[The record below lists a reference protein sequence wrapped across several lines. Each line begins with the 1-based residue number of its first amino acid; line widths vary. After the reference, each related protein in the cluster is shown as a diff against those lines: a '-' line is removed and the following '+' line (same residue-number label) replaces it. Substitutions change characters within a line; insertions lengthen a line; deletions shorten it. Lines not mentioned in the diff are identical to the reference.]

1 MTPEEIRFF
10 IENYVKDRIPDYQAS
25 ALLMAIYFRGLS
37 RAETFALTEA
47 MEFSGDVEDLSDLP
61 GVKVDKHSTGGVGD
75 KTTLVVAPVAAAAG
89 VTVAKMSGRGLGFTG
104 GTADKLEAIPGF
116 RTRLE
121 PAEFHRQLEELG
133 LAVITQTGS
142 ITPADKKIYALRD
155 VTGTVES
162 PGLIASSI
170 MSKKLAAGSDGIV
183 LDVKCGSGALLKDL
197 AEAENMA
204 DLMIDIGRK
213 AGRKMVAVISDMSQ
227 PLGRAVGNALEVEE
241 AVQVLKGGGP
251 EDLRQLCLELAG
263 EMIRIGGRAES
274 FEEGKE
280 TARQVLSDGR
290 ALEKFRQM
298 VRCQGAMTALLRS
311 RNGWE
316 AAGILRTFLREE
328 PVLSRRRTPGKSGE
342 HPSIWGPEDFGKE
355 DEIDFTAGIRMHV
368 RIGNFVKRRG
378 RCWQRCT
385 VPIPDSWRRPKSFWK
400 RRFGSRRNRR
410 HPETDPENNS
420 MTERG
425 RLHEICFY
433 RKSRIRER
441 QRGDSGARGIES
453 L

>member
-1 MTPEEIRFF
+1 MNMVDIITKKRDGGELSPEEIHFF
-10 IENYVKDRIPDYQAS
+10 IDNYVKGSIPDYQAS

-121 PAEFHRQLEELG
+121 PEEFRKQLEELG
-133 LAVITQTGS
+133 LAVITQTGF

-204 DLMIDIGRK
+204 ELMIDIGRN

-227 PLGRAVGNALEVEE
+227 PLGQAVGNALEVEE
-241 AVQVLKGGGP
+241 AIQVLKGGGP

-263 EMIRIGGRAES
+263 EMIWIGGRAES
-274 FEEGKE
+274 FQEGKNI
-280 TARQVLSDGR
+280 ARKVLEDGS
-290 ALEKFRQM
+290 ALEKFREM
-298 VRCQGAMTALLRS
+298 VRRQGGDDR
-311 RNGWE
+311 
-316 AAGILRTFLREE
+316 IIEE
-328 PVLSRRRTPGKSGE
+328 PERMGSSRYSRDVFAERDGFITEMAAQEIGRASQHLGA
-342 HPSIWGPEDFGKE
+342 GRLRKE

-368 RIGNFVKRRG
+368 RIGNFVKEGDVLATLYGADARRLEEAETILEAAV
-378 RCWQRCT
+378 RIST
-385 VPIPDSWRRPKSFWK
+385 EPAEPPKLIK
-400 RRFGSRRNRR
+400 K
-410 HPETDPENNS
+410 
-420 MTERG
+420 
-425 RLHEICFY
+425 I
-433 RKSRIRER
+433 I
-441 QRGDSGARGIES
+441 Q
-453 L
+453 

>member
-1 MTPEEIRFF
+1 MNMVDIITKKRDGGELTPEEIRFF
-10 IENYVKDRIPDYQAS
+10 IDNYVKDRIPDYQAS

-121 PAEFHRQLEELG
+121 SAEFHRQLEELG

-183 LDVKCGSGALLKDL
+183 LDVKCGSGALLKEL

-204 DLMIDIGRK
+204 NLMIDIGRK

-298 VRCQGAMTALLRS
+298 VRRQGGDDR
-311 RNGWE
+311 
-316 AAGILRTFLREE
+316 IVEE
-328 PVLSRRRTPGKSGE
+328 PERMGSSRYSRDVLAGRTGFIAEMAAQEIGRASQHLGA
-342 HPSIWGPEDFGKE
+342 GRLRKE

-368 RIGNFVKRRG
+368 RIG
-378 RCWQRCT
+378 
-385 VPIPDSWRRPKSFWK
+385 DSVQE
-400 RRFGSRRNRR
+400 GDVLATLYGADSRRL
-410 HPETDPENNS
+410 EEA
-420 MTERG
+420 
-425 RLHEICFY
+425 EIIMEAAI
-433 RKSRIRER
+433 RISAEPATPPKLI
-441 QRGDSGARGIES
+441 QKIIQ
-453 L
+453 

>member
-1 MTPEEIRFF
+1 MNMVDIITKKRDGGELTPEEIRFF
-10 IENYVKDRIPDYQAS
+10 IDNYVKDRIPDYQAS

-263 EMIRIGGRAES
+263 EMIWIGGRAES

-298 VRCQGAMTALLRS
+298 VRRQGGDDR
-311 RNGWE
+311 
-316 AAGILRTFLREE
+316 IVEE
-328 PVLSRRRTPGKSGE
+328 PERMGSSRYSRDVLAARTGFIAEMAAQEIGRASQHLGA
-342 HPSIWGPEDFGKE
+342 GRLRKE

-368 RIGNFVKRRG
+368 RIG
-378 RCWQRCT
+378 
-385 VPIPDSWRRPKSFWK
+385 DSVQE
-400 RRFGSRRNRR
+400 GDVLATLYGADSRRL
-410 HPETDPENNS
+410 EEA
-420 MTERG
+420 
-425 RLHEICFY
+425 EIIMEAAI
-433 RKSRIRER
+433 RISAEPATPPKLI
-441 QRGDSGARGIES
+441 QKIIQ
-453 L
+453 

>member
-1 MTPEEIRFF
+1 MNMVDIITKKRDGGELSPEEIHFF
-10 IENYVKDRIPDYQAS
+10 IDNYVKGSIPDYQAS

-121 PAEFHRQLEELG
+121 PEEFRRQLAELG

-142 ITPADKKIYALRD
+142 LTPADKKIYALRD

-204 DLMIDIGRK
+204 ELMIDIGRN

-227 PLGRAVGNALEVEE
+227 PLGQAVGNALEVEE

-263 EMIRIGGRAES
+263 EMIWIGGRAES
-274 FEEGKE
+274 FQEGKNI
-280 TARQVLSDGR
+280 ARKVLEDGS
-290 ALEKFRQM
+290 ALEKFREM
-298 VRCQGAMTALLRS
+298 VRRQGGDDR
-311 RNGWE
+311 
-316 AAGILRTFLREE
+316 IIEE
-328 PVLSRRRTPGKSGE
+328 PERMGSSRDSRDVLAERDGFIAEMAAQEIGRASQHLGAGRLR
-342 HPSIWGPEDFGKE
+342 KE

-368 RIGNFVKRRG
+368 RIGNFVKEGDVLATLYGADARRLEEAETILEAAV
-378 RCWQRCT
+378 RIST
-385 VPIPDSWRRPKSFWK
+385 EPAEPPKLIK
-400 RRFGSRRNRR
+400 K
-410 HPETDPENNS
+410 
-420 MTERG
+420 
-425 RLHEICFY
+425 I
-433 RKSRIRER
+433 I
-441 QRGDSGARGIES
+441 Q
-453 L
+453 

>member
-1 MTPEEIRFF
+1 MNMVDIITKKRDGGELTPEEIRFF
-10 IENYVKDRIPDYQAS
+10 IDNYVKDRIPDYQAS

-204 DLMIDIGRK
+204 ALMIDIGRK

-298 VRCQGAMTALLRS
+298 VRRQGGDDR
-311 RNGWE
+311 
-316 AAGILRTFLREE
+316 IVEE
-328 PVLSRRRTPGKSGE
+328 PERMGSSRYSRDVLAGRTGFIAETDTREIGRASQHLGA
-342 HPSIWGPEDFGKE
+342 GRLRKE

-368 RIGNFVKRRG
+368 RIGNFVKEG
-378 RCWQRCT
+378 DVLAT
-385 VPIPDSWRRPKSFWK
+385 LYGAD
-400 RRFGSRRNRR
+400 SRRL
-410 HPETDPENNS
+410 EEA
-420 MTERG
+420 
-425 RLHEICFY
+425 EIIMEAAI
-433 RKSRIRER
+433 RISAEPATPPKLI
-441 QRGDSGARGIES
+441 QKIIQ
-453 L
+453 

>member
-1 MTPEEIRFF
+1 MNMVDIITKKRDGGELTPEEIRFF
-10 IENYVKDRIPDYQAS
+10 IDNYVKDRIPDYQAS

-298 VRCQGAMTALLRS
+298 VRCQGGDDR
-311 RNGWE
+311 
-316 AAGILRTFLREE
+316 IVEE
-328 PVLSRRRTPGKSGE
+328 PERMGSSRYSRDVLAGRTGFIAETDTREIGRASQHLGA
-342 HPSIWGPEDFGKE
+342 GRLRKE
-355 DEIDFTAGIRMHV
+355 DEIDFTAGIRMHM
-368 RIGNFVKRRG
+368 RIGNFVKEG
-378 RCWQRCT
+378 DVLAT
-385 VPIPDSWRRPKSFWK
+385 LYGAD
-400 RRFGSRRNRR
+400 SRRL
-410 HPETDPENNS
+410 EEA
-420 MTERG
+420 
-425 RLHEICFY
+425 EIIMEAAI
-433 RKSRIRER
+433 RISAEPTAPPKLI
-441 QRGDSGARGIES
+441 QKIIQ
-453 L
+453 

>member
-1 MTPEEIRFF
+1 MNMVDIITKKRDGGELPPEEIRFF
-10 IENYVKDRIPDYQAS
+10 IDNYVKDRIPDYHAS

-183 LDVKCGSGALLKDL
+183 LDVKCGSGALLKEL

-204 DLMIDIGRK
+204 NLMIDIGRK

-263 EMIRIGGRAES
+263 EMIRIGGRAER

-290 ALEKFRQM
+290 ALEKFRLM
-298 VRCQGAMTALLRS
+298 VRRQGGDDR
-311 RNGWE
+311 
-316 AAGILRTFLREE
+316 IVEE
-328 PVLSRRRTPGKSGE
+328 PERMGCSRYSRDVLAGRTGFIAEMAAQEIGRASQHLGA
-342 HPSIWGPEDFGKE
+342 GRLRKE

-368 RIGNFVKRRG
+368 RIG
-378 RCWQRCT
+378 
-385 VPIPDSWRRPKSFWK
+385 DSVQE
-400 RRFGSRRNRR
+400 GDVLATLYGADSRRL
-410 HPETDPENNS
+410 EEA
-420 MTERG
+420 
-425 RLHEICFY
+425 EIIMEAAI
-433 RKSRIRER
+433 RISAEPATPPKLI
-441 QRGDSGARGIES
+441 QKIIQ
-453 L
+453 

>member
-1 MTPEEIRFF
+1 MNMVDIITKKRDGGELSPEEIHFF
-10 IENYVKDRIPDYQAS
+10 IDNYVKGRIPDYQAS

-263 EMIRIGGRAES
+263 EMIWIGGRAES

-298 VRCQGAMTALLRS
+298 VRCQGGDDR
-311 RNGWE
+311 
-316 AAGILRTFLREE
+316 IIEE
-328 PVLSRRRTPGKSGE
+328 PERMGSSRYSRDVLAGRTGFIAEMAAQEIGRASQHLGA
-342 HPSIWGPEDFGKE
+342 GRLRKE

-368 RIGNFVKRRG
+368 HIGDFVKEG
-378 RCWQRCT
+378 DVLAT
-385 VPIPDSWRRPKSFWK
+385 LYGAD
-400 RRFGSRRNRR
+400 SRRLEEA
-410 HPETDPENNS
+410 ETILEAA
-420 MTERG
+420 
-425 RLHEICFY
+425 I
-433 RKSRIRER
+433 RISAEPVAPPKLI
-441 QRGDSGARGIES
+441 QKIIQ
-453 L
+453 

>member
-1 MTPEEIRFF
+1 MNMVEMITHKKLGLALTQEEITYFVQGAAK
-10 IENYVKDRIPDYQAS
+10 NTIPDYQLA
-25 ALLMAIYFRGLS
+25 ALLMAIRLNGMT
-37 RAETFALTEA
+37 AEETTALTLA
-47 MEFSGDVEDLSDLP
+47 MRDSGDVCDLSAIP

-298 VRCQGAMTALLRS
+298 VRRQGGDDR
-311 RNGWE
+311 
-316 AAGILRTFLREE
+316 IVEE
-328 PVLSRRRTPGKSGE
+328 PERMGSSRYSRDVLAGRTGFIAETDTREIGRASQHLGA
-342 HPSIWGPEDFGKE
+342 GRLRKE

-368 RIGNFVKRRG
+368 RIGNFVKEG
-378 RCWQRCT
+378 DVLAT
-385 VPIPDSWRRPKSFWK
+385 LYGAD
-400 RRFGSRRNRR
+400 SRRL
-410 HPETDPENNS
+410 EEA
-420 MTERG
+420 
-425 RLHEICFY
+425 EIIMEAAI
-433 RKSRIRER
+433 RISAEPTAPPKLI
-441 QRGDSGARGIES
+441 QKIIQ
-453 L
+453 

>member
-1 MTPEEIRFF
+1 MNMVDIITKKRDGGELTPEEIRFF
-10 IENYVKDRIPDYQAS
+10 IDNYVKDRIPDYQAS

-298 VRCQGAMTALLRS
+298 VRRQGGDDR
-311 RNGWE
+311 
-316 AAGILRTFLREE
+316 IVEE
-328 PVLSRRRTPGKSGE
+328 PERMGSSRYSQDVLAGRTGFIAETDTREIGRASQHLGA
-342 HPSIWGPEDFGKE
+342 GRLRKE

-368 RIGNFVKRRG
+368 RIG
-378 RCWQRCT
+378 
-385 VPIPDSWRRPKSFWK
+385 DSVQE
-400 RRFGSRRNRR
+400 GDVLATLYGADSRRL
-410 HPETDPENNS
+410 EEA
-420 MTERG
+420 
-425 RLHEICFY
+425 EIIMEAAI
-433 RKSRIRER
+433 RISAEPATPPKLI
-441 QRGDSGARGIES
+441 QKIIQ
-453 L
+453 

>member
-1 MTPEEIRFF
+1 MNMVDIITKKRDGEELTPEEIRFF

-197 AEAENMA
+197 AEAENMT

-298 VRCQGAMTALLRS
+298 VRCQGGDDR
-311 RNGWE
+311 
-316 AAGILRTFLREE
+316 IVEE
-328 PVLSRRRTPGKSGE
+328 PERMGSSRYSRDVLAGRTGFIAETDTREIGRASQHLGA
-342 HPSIWGPEDFGKE
+342 GRLRKE

-368 RIGNFVKRRG
+368 RIGNFVKEG
-378 RCWQRCT
+378 DVLAT
-385 VPIPDSWRRPKSFWK
+385 LYGAD
-400 RRFGSRRNRR
+400 SRRL
-410 HPETDPENNS
+410 EEA
-420 MTERG
+420 
-425 RLHEICFY
+425 EIIMEAAI
-433 RKSRIRER
+433 RISAEPTAPPKLI
-441 QRGDSGARGIES
+441 QKIIQ
-453 L
+453 

>member
-1 MTPEEIRFF
+1 MNMVDIITKKRDGGELTPEEIRFF

-263 EMIRIGGRAES
+263 EMIWIGGRAES

-298 VRCQGAMTALLRS
+298 VRCQGGDDR
-311 RNGWE
+311 
-316 AAGILRTFLREE
+316 IVEE
-328 PVLSRRRTPGKSGE
+328 PERMGSSRYSRDVLAGRTGFIAETDTREIGRASQHLGA
-342 HPSIWGPEDFGKE
+342 GRLRKE

-368 RIGNFVKRRG
+368 RIGNFVKEG
-378 RCWQRCT
+378 DVLAT
-385 VPIPDSWRRPKSFWK
+385 LYGAD
-400 RRFGSRRNRR
+400 SRRL
-410 HPETDPENNS
+410 EEA
-420 MTERG
+420 
-425 RLHEICFY
+425 EIIMEAAI
-433 RKSRIRER
+433 RISAEPTAPPKLI
-441 QRGDSGARGIES
+441 QKIIQ
-453 L
+453 

>member
-1 MTPEEIRFF
+1 MNMVDIITKKRDGGELTPEEIRFF
-10 IENYVKDRIPDYQAS
+10 IDNYVKDRIPDYQAS

-241 AVQVLKGGGP
+241 TVQVLKGGGP

-298 VRCQGAMTALLRS
+298 VRRQGGDDR
-311 RNGWE
+311 
-316 AAGILRTFLREE
+316 IVEE
-328 PVLSRRRTPGKSGE
+328 PERMGSSRYSRDVLAGRTGFIAETDTREIGRASQHLGA
-342 HPSIWGPEDFGKE
+342 GRLRKE

-368 RIGNFVKRRG
+368 RIGNFVKEG
-378 RCWQRCT
+378 DVLAT
-385 VPIPDSWRRPKSFWK
+385 LYGAD
-400 RRFGSRRNRR
+400 SRRL
-410 HPETDPENNS
+410 EEA
-420 MTERG
+420 
-425 RLHEICFY
+425 EIIMEAAI
-433 RKSRIRER
+433 RISAEPTAPPKLI
-441 QRGDSGARGIES
+441 QKIIQ
-453 L
+453 

>member
-1 MTPEEIRFF
+1 MNMVDIITKKRDGGELTPEEIRFF
-10 IENYVKDRIPDYQAS
+10 IDNYVKDRIPDYQAS

-183 LDVKCGSGALLKDL
+183 LDVKCGSGALLKEL

-204 DLMIDIGRK
+204 NLMIDIGRK

-241 AVQVLKGGGP
+241 AAQVLKGGGP

-298 VRCQGAMTALLRS
+298 VRRQGGDDR
-311 RNGWE
+311 
-316 AAGILRTFLREE
+316 IVEE
-328 PVLSRRRTPGKSGE
+328 PERMGSSRYSRDVLAGRTGFIAEMAAQEIGRASQHLGA
-342 HPSIWGPEDFGKE
+342 GRLRKE

-368 RIGNFVKRRG
+368 RIG
-378 RCWQRCT
+378 
-385 VPIPDSWRRPKSFWK
+385 DSVQE
-400 RRFGSRRNRR
+400 GDVLATLYGADSRRL
-410 HPETDPENNS
+410 EEA
-420 MTERG
+420 
-425 RLHEICFY
+425 EIIMEAAI
-433 RKSRIRER
+433 RISAEPAAPPNLI
-441 QRGDSGARGIES
+441 QKIVQ
-453 L
+453 

>member
-1 MTPEEIRFF
+1 MNMVDIITKKRDGGELTPEEIRFF
-10 IENYVKDRIPDYQAS
+10 IDNYVKDRIPDYQAS

-298 VRCQGAMTALLRS
+298 VRCQGGDDR
-311 RNGWE
+311 
-316 AAGILRTFLREE
+316 IVEE
-328 PVLSRRRTPGKSGE
+328 PERMGSSRYSRDVLAGRTGFIAETDTREIGRASQHLGA
-342 HPSIWGPEDFGKE
+342 GRLRKE

-368 RIGNFVKRRG
+368 RIGNFVKEG
-378 RCWQRCT
+378 DVLAT
-385 VPIPDSWRRPKSFWK
+385 LYGAD
-400 RRFGSRRNRR
+400 SRRLD
-410 HPETDPENNS
+410 EA
-420 MTERG
+420 
-425 RLHEICFY
+425 EIIMEAAI
-433 RKSRIRER
+433 RISAEPTAPPKLI
-441 QRGDSGARGIES
+441 QKIIQ
-453 L
+453 

>member
-1 MTPEEIRFF
+1 MNMVDIITKKRDGGELSPDEIHFF
-10 IENYVKDRIPDYQAS
+10 IDNYVKGSIPDYQAS

-121 PAEFHRQLEELG
+121 PEEFRKQLEELG

-183 LDVKCGSGALLKDL
+183 LDVKCGSGALLKNL
-197 AEAENMA
+197 EEAENLA
-204 DLMIDIGRK
+204 ELMIDIGRN

-227 PLGRAVGNALEVEE
+227 PLGQAVGNALEVEE
-241 AVQVLKGGGP
+241 AIQVLKGGGP

-263 EMIRIGGRAES
+263 EMIWIGGRAES
-274 FEEGKE
+274 FQEGKNI
-280 TARQVLSDGR
+280 ARKVLEDGS
-290 ALEKFRQM
+290 ALEKFREM
-298 VRCQGAMTALLRS
+298 VRRQGGDDR
-311 RNGWE
+311 
-316 AAGILRTFLREE
+316 IIEE
-328 PVLSRRRTPGKSGE
+328 PDRMGSSRYSRDVFAERDGFIAEMAAQEIGRASQHLGA
-342 HPSIWGPEDFGKE
+342 GRLRKE

-368 RIGNFVKRRG
+368 RIGNFVKEG
-378 RCWQRCT
+378 DVLAT
-385 VPIPDSWRRPKSFWK
+385 LYGAD
-400 RRFGSRRNRR
+400 SRRLEEA
-410 HPETDPENNS
+410 ETILEAA
-420 MTERG
+420 
-425 RLHEICFY
+425 I
-433 RKSRIRER
+433 RISSEPVAPPKLIKKII
-441 QRGDSGARGIES
+441 Q
-453 L
+453 

>member
-1 MTPEEIRFF
+1 MNMVDIITKKRDGGELSPEEIHFF
-10 IENYVKDRIPDYQAS
+10 IDNYVKGSIPDYQAS

-37 RAETFALTEA
+37 RAETFSLTEA

-121 PAEFHRQLEELG
+121 PEEFRKQLEELG

-197 AEAENMA
+197 AEAENLA
-204 DLMIDIGRK
+204 ELMIDIGRN

-227 PLGRAVGNALEVEE
+227 PLGQAVGNALEVEE
-241 AVQVLKGGGP
+241 AIQVLKGGGP

-263 EMIRIGGRAES
+263 EMIWIGGRAES
-274 FEEGKE
+274 FQEGKNI
-280 TARQVLSDGR
+280 ARKVLEDGSALKKFREMVRRQGGDDRIIEEPERMGSSRYSRDVFAERDGFIAEMAAQEIGR
-290 ALEKFRQM
+290 ASQHL
-298 VRCQGAMTALLRS
+298 GAGRLR
-311 RNGWE
+311 
-316 AAGILRTFLREE
+316 
-328 PVLSRRRTPGKSGE
+328 
-342 HPSIWGPEDFGKE
+342 KE

-368 RIGNFVKRRG
+368 RIGNFVKEG
-378 RCWQRCT
+378 DVLAT
-385 VPIPDSWRRPKSFWK
+385 LYGAD
-400 RRFGSRRNRR
+400 SRRLEEA
-410 HPETDPENNS
+410 ETILEAAVRIS
-420 MTERG
+420 TEPAEPPK
-425 RLHEICFY
+425 LI
-433 RKSRIRER
+433 KKII
-441 QRGDSGARGIES
+441 Q
-453 L
+453 

>member
-1 MTPEEIRFF
+1 MNMVDIITKKRDGGELTPEEIRFF
-10 IENYVKDRIPDYQAS
+10 IDNYVKDRIPDYQAS

-263 EMIRIGGRAES
+263 EMIWIGGRAES

-298 VRCQGAMTALLRS
+298 VRRQGGDDR
-311 RNGWE
+311 
-316 AAGILRTFLREE
+316 IIEE
-328 PVLSRRRTPGKSGE
+328 PERMGSSRYSRDVLAGRTGFIAKTDTREIGRASQHLGA
-342 HPSIWGPEDFGKE
+342 GRLRKE

-368 RIGNFVKRRG
+368 RIGNFVKEG
-378 RCWQRCT
+378 DVLAT
-385 VPIPDSWRRPKSFWK
+385 LYGAD
-400 RRFGSRRNRR
+400 SRRL
-410 HPETDPENNS
+410 EEA
-420 MTERG
+420 
-425 RLHEICFY
+425 EIILEAAI
-433 RKSRIRER
+433 RISAEPTAPPKLI
-441 QRGDSGARGIES
+441 QKIIQ
-453 L
+453 

>member
-1 MTPEEIRFF
+1 MNMVDIITKKRDGGELSPEEIHFF
-10 IENYVKDRIPDYQAS
+10 IDNYVKGRIPDYQAS

-121 PAEFHRQLEELG
+121 PAEFHWQLEELG

-227 PLGRAVGNALEVEE
+227 PLGRTVGNALEVEE

-263 EMIRIGGRAES
+263 EMIRIGGQAES

-298 VRCQGAMTALLRS
+298 VRCQGGDDR
-311 RNGWE
+311 
-316 AAGILRTFLREE
+316 IIEE
-328 PVLSRRRTPGKSGE
+328 PERMGSSRYSRDVLAGRTGFIAEMAAQEIGRASQHLGA
-342 HPSIWGPEDFGKE
+342 GRLRKE

-368 RIGNFVKRRG
+368 RIGDFVKEG
-378 RCWQRCT
+378 DVLAT
-385 VPIPDSWRRPKSFWK
+385 LYGAD
-400 RRFGSRRNRR
+400 SRRL
-410 HPETDPENNS
+410 EEA
-420 MTERG
+420 
-425 RLHEICFY
+425 EIIMEAAI
-433 RKSRIRER
+433 RISAEPTAPPKLIHKII
-441 QRGDSGARGIES
+441 Q
-453 L
+453 

>member
-1 MTPEEIRFF
+1 MNMVDIITKKRDGGELTLEEIRFF
-10 IENYVKDRIPDYQAS
+10 IDNYVKDRIPDYQAS

-37 RAETFALTEA
+37 RAETFSLTEA

-75 KTTLVVAPVAAAAG
+75 KTTLVVAPIAAAAG

-197 AEAENMA
+197 VEAEKMA

-227 PLGRAVGNALEVEE
+227 PLGRTVGNALEVEE

-263 EMIRIGGRAES
+263 EMIWIGGRAES

-298 VRCQGAMTALLRS
+298 VRRQGGDDR
-311 RNGWE
+311 
-316 AAGILRTFLREE
+316 IVEE
-328 PVLSRRRTPGKSGE
+328 PERMGSSRYSRDVLAGRTGFIAEMATQEIGRASQHLGA
-342 HPSIWGPEDFGKE
+342 GRLRKE

-368 RIGNFVKRRG
+368 RIGNFVKEG
-378 RCWQRCT
+378 DVLAT
-385 VPIPDSWRRPKSFWK
+385 LYGAD
-400 RRFGSRRNRR
+400 SRRL
-410 HPETDPENNS
+410 EEA
-420 MTERG
+420 
-425 RLHEICFY
+425 EIIMEAAI
-433 RKSRIRER
+433 RISAEPVAPPKLI
-441 QRGDSGARGIES
+441 QKIIQ
-453 L
+453 

>member
-1 MTPEEIRFF
+1 MNMVDIITKKRDGGELTPEEIRFF
-10 IENYVKDRIPDYQAS
+10 IDNYVKDRIPDYQAS

-75 KTTLVVAPVAAAAG
+75 KTTLVVAPVAATAG

-263 EMIRIGGRAES
+263 EMIWIGGRAES

-298 VRCQGAMTALLRS
+298 VRCQGGDDR
-311 RNGWE
+311 
-316 AAGILRTFLREE
+316 IVEE
-328 PVLSRRRTPGKSGE
+328 PERMGSSRYSRDVLAGRTGFIAEMAAQEIGRASQHLGA
-342 HPSIWGPEDFGKE
+342 GRLRKE

-368 RIGNFVKRRG
+368 RIGDFVKEG
-378 RCWQRCT
+378 DVLAT
-385 VPIPDSWRRPKSFWK
+385 LYGAD
-400 RRFGSRRNRR
+400 SRRL
-410 HPETDPENNS
+410 EEA
-420 MTERG
+420 
-425 RLHEICFY
+425 EIIMEAAI
-433 RKSRIRER
+433 RISAEPATPPKLI
-441 QRGDSGARGIES
+441 QKIIQ
-453 L
+453 

>member
-1 MTPEEIRFF
+1 MNMVDIITKKRDGGELSPEEIHFF
-10 IENYVKDRIPDYQAS
+10 IDNYVKGRIPDYQAS

-47 MEFSGDVEDLSDLP
+47 MEFSGDVEDLP

-89 VTVAKMSGRGLGFTG
+89 GTVAKMSGRGLGFTG

-121 PAEFHRQLEELG
+121 PEEFRKQLEELG

-197 AEAENMA
+197 SEAENLA
-204 DLMIDIGRK
+204 ELMIDIGRK

-227 PLGRAVGNALEVEE
+227 PLGQAVGNALEVEE

-251 EDLRQLCLELAG
+251 ADLRQLCLELAG
-263 EMIRIGGRAES
+263 EMIWIGGRAES

-280 TARQVLSDGR
+280 TARQVLSDGQ

-298 VRCQGAMTALLRS
+298 VRRQGGDDR
-311 RNGWE
+311 
-316 AAGILRTFLREE
+316 IVEE
-328 PVLSRRRTPGKSGE
+328 PERMGSSRYSRDVLAARTGFIAEMAAQEIGRASQHLGA
-342 HPSIWGPEDFGKE
+342 GRLRKE

-368 RIGNFVKRRG
+368 RIGNFVKDGDVLATLYGAEANRLEEAETILKEAVRISSEP
-378 RCWQRCT
+378 
-385 VPIPDSWRRPKSFWK
+385 VSPPKLIK
-400 RRFGSRRNRR
+400 K
-410 HPETDPENNS
+410 T
-420 MTERG
+420 
-425 RLHEICFY
+425 
-433 RKSRIRER
+433 IR
-441 QRGDSGARGIES
+441 
-453 L
+453 

>member
-1 MTPEEIRFF
+1 MNMVDIITKKRDGGELTPEEVRFF
-10 IENYVKDRIPDYQAS
+10 IDNYVKDRIPDYQAS

-298 VRCQGAMTALLRS
+298 IRRQGGDDR
-311 RNGWE
+311 
-316 AAGILRTFLREE
+316 IVEE
-328 PVLSRRRTPGKSGE
+328 PERMGSSRYSRDVLAGRTGFIAETDTREIGRASQHLGA
-342 HPSIWGPEDFGKE
+342 GRLRKE

-368 RIGNFVKRRG
+368 RIG
-378 RCWQRCT
+378 
-385 VPIPDSWRRPKSFWK
+385 DSVQEGDVLATLYGADWRRPKSLWK

-410 HPETDPENNS
+410 HLRN
-420 MTERG
+420 
-425 RLHEICFY
+425 
-433 RKSRIRER
+433 
-441 QRGDSGARGIES
+441 
-453 L
+453 

>member
-1 MTPEEIRFF
+1 MNMVDIITKKRDGGELTPEEIRFF
-10 IENYVKDRIPDYQAS
+10 IDNYVKDRIPDYQAS

-298 VRCQGAMTALLRS
+298 VRRQGGDDR
-311 RNGWE
+311 
-316 AAGILRTFLREE
+316 IIEE
-328 PVLSRRRTPGKSGE
+328 PERMGSSRYSRDVLAGRTGFIAETDTREIGRASQHLGA
-342 HPSIWGPEDFGKE
+342 GRLRKE

-368 RIGNFVKRRG
+368 RIGNFVKEG
-378 RCWQRCT
+378 DVLAT
-385 VPIPDSWRRPKSFWK
+385 LYGAD
-400 RRFGSRRNRR
+400 SRRLEEA
-410 HPETDPENNS
+410 ETIMEAA
-420 MTERG
+420 
-425 RLHEICFY
+425 I
-433 RKSRIRER
+433 RISAEPTAPPKLI
-441 QRGDSGARGIES
+441 QKIIQ
-453 L
+453 

>member
-1 MTPEEIRFF
+1 MNMVDIITKKRDGGELTPEEIRFF
-10 IENYVKDRIPDYQAS
+10 IDNYVKDRIPDYQAS

-47 MEFSGDVEDLSDLP
+47 MEFSGDVEELSDLP

-197 AEAENMA
+197 AEAENLA

-263 EMIRIGGRAES
+263 EMIWIGGRAES

-298 VRCQGAMTALLRS
+298 VRRQGGDDR
-311 RNGWE
+311 
-316 AAGILRTFLREE
+316 IVEE
-328 PVLSRRRTPGKSGE
+328 PERMGSSRYSRDVLAGRTGFIAEMAAQEIGRASQHLGA
-342 HPSIWGPEDFGKE
+342 GRLRKE

-368 RIGNFVKRRG
+368 RIG
-378 RCWQRCT
+378 
-385 VPIPDSWRRPKSFWK
+385 DSVQE
-400 RRFGSRRNRR
+400 GDVLATLYGADSRRL
-410 HPETDPENNS
+410 EEA
-420 MTERG
+420 
-425 RLHEICFY
+425 EIIMEAAI
-433 RKSRIRER
+433 RISAEPAEPPKLI
-441 QRGDSGARGIES
+441 QKIIQ
-453 L
+453 

>member
-1 MTPEEIRFF
+1 MNMVDIITKKRDGGELTPEEICFF
-10 IENYVKDRIPDYQAS
+10 IDNYVKDRIPDYQAS

-298 VRCQGAMTALLRS
+298 VRRQGGDDR
-311 RNGWE
+311 
-316 AAGILRTFLREE
+316 IIEE
-328 PVLSRRRTPGKSGE
+328 PERMGSSRYSRDVLAGRTGFIAETDTREIGRASQHLGA
-342 HPSIWGPEDFGKE
+342 GRLRKE

-368 RIGNFVKRRG
+368 RIGNFVKEG
-378 RCWQRCT
+378 DVLAT
-385 VPIPDSWRRPKSFWK
+385 LYGAD
-400 RRFGSRRNRR
+400 SRRL
-410 HPETDPENNS
+410 EEA
-420 MTERG
+420 
-425 RLHEICFY
+425 EIIMEAAI
-433 RKSRIRER
+433 RISAEPTAPPKLI
-441 QRGDSGARGIES
+441 QKIIQ
-453 L
+453 

>member
-1 MTPEEIRFF
+1 MNMVDIITKKRDGGELTPEEIRFF
-10 IENYVKDRIPDYQAS
+10 IDNYVKDCIPDYQAS
-25 ALLMAIYFRGLS
+25 ALLMAIFFRGLS

-121 PAEFHRQLEELG
+121 PAEFHQQLEELG

-204 DLMIDIGRK
+204 ELMIDIGRK

-227 PLGRAVGNALEVEE
+227 PLGRTVGNALEVEE

-251 EDLRQLCLELAG
+251 ADLRQLCLELAG
-263 EMIRIGGRAES
+263 EMIWIGGRAES

-298 VRCQGAMTALLRS
+298 VRRQGGDDR
-311 RNGWE
+311 
-316 AAGILRTFLREE
+316 IVEE
-328 PVLSRRRTPGKSGE
+328 PERMGSSRYSRDVLAGRTGFIAEMATREIGRASQHLGA
-342 HPSIWGPEDFGKE
+342 GRLRKE

-368 RIGNFVKRRG
+368 RIGNFVKEG
-378 RCWQRCT
+378 DVLAT
-385 VPIPDSWRRPKSFWK
+385 LYGAD
-400 RRFGSRRNRR
+400 SRRL
-410 HPETDPENNS
+410 EEA
-420 MTERG
+420 
-425 RLHEICFY
+425 EIIMEAAI
-433 RKSRIRER
+433 RISAEPVAPPKLI
-441 QRGDSGARGIES
+441 QKLIQ
-453 L
+453 

>member
-1 MTPEEIRFF
+1 MNMVDIITKKRDGGELTPEEIRFF
-10 IENYVKDRIPDYQAS
+10 IDNYVKDRIPDYQAS

-183 LDVKCGSGALLKDL
+183 LDVKCGSGALLKEL

-204 DLMIDIGRK
+204 NLMIDIGRK

-263 EMIRIGGRAES
+263 EMIRIGGRAER

-298 VRCQGAMTALLRS
+298 VRRQGGDDR
-311 RNGWE
+311 
-316 AAGILRTFLREE
+316 IVEE
-328 PVLSRRRTPGKSGE
+328 PERMGSSRYSRDVLAGRTGFIAEMAAQEIGRASQHLGA
-342 HPSIWGPEDFGKE
+342 GRLRKE

-368 RIGNFVKRRG
+368 RIG
-378 RCWQRCT
+378 
-385 VPIPDSWRRPKSFWK
+385 DSVQE
-400 RRFGSRRNRR
+400 GDVLATLYGADSRRL
-410 HPETDPENNS
+410 EEA
-420 MTERG
+420 
-425 RLHEICFY
+425 EIIMEAAI
-433 RKSRIRER
+433 RISAEPATPPKLI
-441 QRGDSGARGIES
+441 QKIIQ
-453 L
+453 

>member
-1 MTPEEIRFF
+1 MNMVDIITKKRDGEELTPEEIRFF
-10 IENYVKDRIPDYQAS
+10 IDNYVKDRIPDYQAS

-298 VRCQGAMTALLRS
+298 VRCQGGDDR
-311 RNGWE
+311 
-316 AAGILRTFLREE
+316 IVEE
-328 PVLSRRRTPGKSGE
+328 PERMGSSRYSRDVLAGRTGFIAETDTREIGRASQHLGA
-342 HPSIWGPEDFGKE
+342 GRLRKE

-368 RIGNFVKRRG
+368 RIGNFVKEG
-378 RCWQRCT
+378 DVLAT
-385 VPIPDSWRRPKSFWK
+385 LYGAD
-400 RRFGSRRNRR
+400 SRRL
-410 HPETDPENNS
+410 EEA
-420 MTERG
+420 
-425 RLHEICFY
+425 EIILEAAI
-433 RKSRIRER
+433 RISAEPTAPPKLI
-441 QRGDSGARGIES
+441 QKIIQ
-453 L
+453 

>member
-1 MTPEEIRFF
+1 MNMVDIITKKRDGGELTPEEIRFF
-10 IENYVKDRIPDYQAS
+10 IDNYVKDRIPDYQAS

-204 DLMIDIGRK
+204 ALMIDIGRK

-280 TARQVLSDGR
+280 TARQVLADGR

-298 VRCQGAMTALLRS
+298 VRRQGGDDR
-311 RNGWE
+311 
-316 AAGILRTFLREE
+316 IVEE
-328 PVLSRRRTPGKSGE
+328 PERMGSSRYSRDVLAERDGFIAEMAAQEIGRASQHLGAGRLR
-342 HPSIWGPEDFGKE
+342 KE

-368 RIGNFVKRRG
+368 RIG
-378 RCWQRCT
+378 
-385 VPIPDSWRRPKSFWK
+385 DSVQE
-400 RRFGSRRNRR
+400 GDVLATLYGADSRRL
-410 HPETDPENNS
+410 EEA
-420 MTERG
+420 
-425 RLHEICFY
+425 EIIMEAAI
-433 RKSRIRER
+433 RISAEPATPPKLI
-441 QRGDSGARGIES
+441 QKIIQ
-453 L
+453 

>member
-1 MTPEEIRFF
+1 MNMVDIITKKRDGGELTPEEIRFF
-10 IENYVKDRIPDYQAS
+10 IDNYVKDRIPDYQAS

-263 EMIRIGGRAES
+263 EMIWIGGRAES

-298 VRCQGAMTALLRS
+298 VRCQGGDDR
-311 RNGWE
+311 
-316 AAGILRTFLREE
+316 IVEE
-328 PVLSRRRTPGKSGE
+328 PERMGSSRYSRDVLAGRTGFIAETDTREIGRASQHLGA
-342 HPSIWGPEDFGKE
+342 GRLRKE

-368 RIGNFVKRRG
+368 RIGNFVKEG
-378 RCWQRCT
+378 DVLAT
-385 VPIPDSWRRPKSFWK
+385 LYGAD
-400 RRFGSRRNRR
+400 SRRL
-410 HPETDPENNS
+410 EEA
-420 MTERG
+420 
-425 RLHEICFY
+425 EIIMEAAI
-433 RKSRIRER
+433 RISAEPTAPPKLI
-441 QRGDSGARGIES
+441 QKIIQ
-453 L
+453 

>member
-1 MTPEEIRFF
+1 MNMVDIITKKRDGGELTPEEIRFF
-10 IENYVKDRIPDYQAS
+10 IDNYVKDRIPDYQAS
-25 ALLMAIYFRGLS
+25 ALLMVIYFRGLS

-197 AEAENMA
+197 SEAENLA
-204 DLMIDIGRK
+204 ELMIDIGRK

-263 EMIRIGGRAES
+263 EMIWIGGRAES

-298 VRCQGAMTALLRS
+298 VRCQGGDDR
-311 RNGWE
+311 
-316 AAGILRTFLREE
+316 IVEE
-328 PVLSRRRTPGKSGE
+328 PERMGSSRYSRDVLAGRTGFIAETDTREIGRASQHLGA
-342 HPSIWGPEDFGKE
+342 GRLRKE

-368 RIGNFVKRRG
+368 RIG
-378 RCWQRCT
+378 
-385 VPIPDSWRRPKSFWK
+385 DSVQE
-400 RRFGSRRNRR
+400 GDVLATLYGADSRRL
-410 HPETDPENNS
+410 EEA
-420 MTERG
+420 
-425 RLHEICFY
+425 EIIMEAAI
-433 RKSRIRER
+433 RISAEPATPPKLI
-441 QRGDSGARGIES
+441 QKIIQ
-453 L
+453 

>member
-1 MTPEEIRFF
+1 MNMVDIITKKRDGGELSPDEIHFF
-10 IENYVKDRIPDYQAS
+10 IDNYVKDRIPDYQAS

-121 PAEFHRQLEELG
+121 SEEFRRQLAELG

-183 LDVKCGSGALLKDL
+183 LDVKCGSGALLKNL
-197 AEAENMA
+197 EEAENLA
-204 DLMIDIGRK
+204 ELMIDIGWN

-227 PLGRAVGNALEVEE
+227 PLGQAVGNALEVEE

-263 EMIRIGGRAES
+263 EMIWIGDRAKS
-274 FEEGKE
+274 FQEGKNI
-280 TARQVLSDGR
+280 ARKVLEDGS
-290 ALEKFRQM
+290 ALEKFREM
-298 VRCQGAMTALLRS
+298 VRRQGGDDR
-311 RNGWE
+311 
-316 AAGILRTFLREE
+316 IIEE
-328 PVLSRRRTPGKSGE
+328 PERMGSSRYSRDVFAERDGFIAEMAAQEIGRASQHLGA
-342 HPSIWGPEDFGKE
+342 GRLRKE

-368 RIGNFVKRRG
+368 RIGNFVKEG
-378 RCWQRCT
+378 DVLAT
-385 VPIPDSWRRPKSFWK
+385 LYGAD
-400 RRFGSRRNRR
+400 SRR
-410 HPETDPENNS
+410 
-420 MTERG
+420 
-425 RLHEICFY
+425 L
-433 RKSRIRER
+433 
-441 QRGDSGARGIES
+441 
-453 L
+453 

>member
-1 MTPEEIRFF
+1 MNMVDIITKKRDGGELTPEEIHFF
-10 IENYVKDRIPDYQAS
+10 IDNYVKDRIPDYQAS
-25 ALLMAIYFRGLS
+25 ALLMTIYFRGLS

-116 RTRLE
+116 RTRPE

-183 LDVKCGSGALLKDL
+183 LDVKCGSGALLKEL

-204 DLMIDIGRK
+204 NLMIDIGRK

-298 VRCQGAMTALLRS
+298 VRRQGGDDR
-311 RNGWE
+311 
-316 AAGILRTFLREE
+316 IVEE
-328 PVLSRRRTPGKSGE
+328 PERMGSSRYSRDVLAGRTGFIAEMAAQEIGRASQHLGA
-342 HPSIWGPEDFGKE
+342 GRLRKE

-368 RIGNFVKRRG
+368 RIGDAVQEG
-378 RCWQRCT
+378 DVLAT
-385 VPIPDSWRRPKSFWK
+385 LYGAD
-400 RRFGSRRNRR
+400 SRRLEEA
-410 HPETDPENNS
+410 ETILEAA
-420 MTERG
+420 
-425 RLHEICFY
+425 I
-433 RKSRIRER
+433 RISSEPVAPPKLIKKII
-441 QRGDSGARGIES
+441 Q
-453 L
+453 

>member
-1 MTPEEIRFF
+1 MNMVDIITKKRDGGELSPEEIHFF
-10 IENYVKDRIPDYQAS
+10 IDNYVKGSIPDYQAS

-121 PAEFHRQLEELG
+121 PEEFRKQLEELG
-133 LAVITQTGS
+133 LTVITQTGS

-197 AEAENMA
+197 AEAENLA
-204 DLMIDIGRK
+204 ELMIDIGRN

-227 PLGRAVGNALEVEE
+227 PLGQAVGNALEVEE
-241 AVQVLKGGGP
+241 AIQVLKGGGP

-263 EMIRIGGRAES
+263 EMIWLGGRAES
-274 FEEGKE
+274 FQEGKNI
-280 TARQVLSDGR
+280 ARKVLEDGS
-290 ALEKFRQM
+290 ALEKFREM
-298 VRCQGAMTALLRS
+298 VRRQGGDDR
-311 RNGWE
+311 
-316 AAGILRTFLREE
+316 IIEE
-328 PVLSRRRTPGKSGE
+328 PDRMGSSRYSRDVFAERDGFIAEMAAQEIGRASQHLGA
-342 HPSIWGPEDFGKE
+342 GRLRKE

-368 RIGNFVKRRG
+368 RIGNFVKEG
-378 RCWQRCT
+378 DVLAT
-385 VPIPDSWRRPKSFWK
+385 LYGAD
-400 RRFGSRRNRR
+400 SRRLEEA
-410 HPETDPENNS
+410 ETILEAAVRIS
-420 MTERG
+420 TEPAEPPK
-425 RLHEICFY
+425 LI
-433 RKSRIRER
+433 KKII
-441 QRGDSGARGIES
+441 Q
-453 L
+453 

>member
-1 MTPEEIRFF
+1 MNMVDIITKKRDGGELTPEEIRFF

-204 DLMIDIGRK
+204 DLMIDIGQK

-298 VRCQGAMTALLRS
+298 VRRQGGDDR
-311 RNGWE
+311 
-316 AAGILRTFLREE
+316 IIEE
-328 PVLSRRRTPGKSGE
+328 PERMGSSRYSRDVLAGRTGFIAEMAAQEIGRASQHLGA
-342 HPSIWGPEDFGKE
+342 GRLRKE

-368 RIGNFVKRRG
+368 RIG
-378 RCWQRCT
+378 
-385 VPIPDSWRRPKSFWK
+385 DSVQE
-400 RRFGSRRNRR
+400 GDVLATLYGADSRRL
-410 HPETDPENNS
+410 EEA
-420 MTERG
+420 
-425 RLHEICFY
+425 EIIMEAAI
-433 RKSRIRER
+433 RI
-441 QRGDSGARGIES
+441 SAES
-453 L
+453 VAPPKLIQKIIQ

>member
-1 MTPEEIRFF
+1 MNMVDIITKKRDGEELTPEEIRFF

-263 EMIRIGGRAES
+263 EMIRIGGRAGS

-298 VRCQGAMTALLRS
+298 VRRQGGDDR
-311 RNGWE
+311 
-316 AAGILRTFLREE
+316 IVEE
-328 PVLSRRRTPGKSGE
+328 PERMGSSRYSRDVLAGRTGFIAETDTREIGRASQHLGA
-342 HPSIWGPEDFGKE
+342 GRLRKE

-368 RIGNFVKRRG
+368 RIGNFVKEG
-378 RCWQRCT
+378 DVLAT
-385 VPIPDSWRRPKSFWK
+385 LYGAD
-400 RRFGSRRNRR
+400 SRRL
-410 HPETDPENNS
+410 EEA
-420 MTERG
+420 
-425 RLHEICFY
+425 EIIMEAAI
-433 RKSRIRER
+433 RISAEPTAPPKLI
-441 QRGDSGARGIES
+441 QKIIQ
-453 L
+453 

>member
-1 MTPEEIRFF
+1 MNMVDIITKKRDGGELTPEEIRFF
-10 IENYVKDRIPDYQAS
+10 IDNYVKDRIPDYQAS

-183 LDVKCGSGALLKDL
+183 LDVKYGSGALLKDL

-298 VRCQGAMTALLRS
+298 VRRQGGDDR
-311 RNGWE
+311 
-316 AAGILRTFLREE
+316 IVEE
-328 PVLSRRRTPGKSGE
+328 PERMGSSRYSRDVLAGRTGFIAETDTREIGRASQHLGA
-342 HPSIWGPEDFGKE
+342 GRLRKE

-368 RIGNFVKRRG
+368 RIG
-378 RCWQRCT
+378 
-385 VPIPDSWRRPKSFWK
+385 DSVQE
-400 RRFGSRRNRR
+400 GDVLATLYGADSRRL
-410 HPETDPENNS
+410 EEA
-420 MTERG
+420 
-425 RLHEICFY
+425 EIIMEAAI
-433 RKSRIRER
+433 RISAEPATPPKLI
-441 QRGDSGARGIES
+441 QKIIQ
-453 L
+453 

>member
-1 MTPEEIRFF
+1 MNMVDIITKKRDGGELSPEEIHFF
-10 IENYVKDRIPDYQAS
+10 IDNYVKDRIPDYQAS

-37 RAETFALTEA
+37 RAETFALTEG

-121 PAEFHRQLEELG
+121 PEEFRKQLEELG

-183 LDVKCGSGALLKDL
+183 LDVKCGSGALLKNL
-197 AEAENMA
+197 EEAENLA
-204 DLMIDIGRK
+204 ELMIDIGRN

-227 PLGRAVGNALEVEE
+227 PLGQAVGNALEVEE
-241 AVQVLKGGGP
+241 AIQVLKGGGP

-263 EMIRIGGRAES
+263 EMIWIGGRAES
-274 FEEGKE
+274 FQEGKNI
-280 TARQVLSDGR
+280 ARKVLEDGS
-290 ALEKFRQM
+290 ALEKFREM
-298 VRCQGAMTALLRS
+298 VRRQGGDDR
-311 RNGWE
+311 
-316 AAGILRTFLREE
+316 IIEE
-328 PVLSRRRTPGKSGE
+328 PDRMGSSRYSRDVFAERDGFIAEMAAQEIGRASQHLGA
-342 HPSIWGPEDFGKE
+342 GRLRKE

-368 RIGNFVKRRG
+368 RIGNFVKEG
-378 RCWQRCT
+378 DVLAT
-385 VPIPDSWRRPKSFWK
+385 LYGAD
-400 RRFGSRRNRR
+400 SRRLEEA
-410 HPETDPENNS
+410 ETILEAA
-420 MTERG
+420 
-425 RLHEICFY
+425 I
-433 RKSRIRER
+433 RISSEPVAPPKLIKKII
-441 QRGDSGARGIES
+441 Q
-453 L
+453 

>member
-1 MTPEEIRFF
+1 MNMVDIITKKRDGGELTPEEIRFF
-10 IENYVKDRIPDYQAS
+10 IDNYVKDRIPDYQAS
-25 ALLMAIYFRGLS
+25 ALLMAIYFRELS

-197 AEAENMA
+197 AEAEKLA
-204 DLMIDIGRK
+204 ELMIDIGRK

-227 PLGRAVGNALEVEE
+227 PLGQAVGNALEVEE

-251 EDLRQLCLELAG
+251 ADLRQLCLELAG
-263 EMIRIGGRAES
+263 EMIWIGGRAES

-298 VRCQGAMTALLRS
+298 VRRQGGDDR
-311 RNGWE
+311 
-316 AAGILRTFLREE
+316 IVEE
-328 PVLSRRRTPGKSGE
+328 PERMGSSRYSRDVLAGRTGFIAEMATQEIGRASQHLGA
-342 HPSIWGPEDFGKE
+342 GRLRKE

-368 RIGNFVKRRG
+368 RIGNFVKEG
-378 RCWQRCT
+378 DVLAT
-385 VPIPDSWRRPKSFWK
+385 LYGAD
-400 RRFGSRRNRR
+400 SRRL
-410 HPETDPENNS
+410 EEA
-420 MTERG
+420 
-425 RLHEICFY
+425 EIIMEAAI
-433 RKSRIRER
+433 RISAEPATPPKLI
-441 QRGDSGARGIES
+441 QKIIQ
-453 L
+453 